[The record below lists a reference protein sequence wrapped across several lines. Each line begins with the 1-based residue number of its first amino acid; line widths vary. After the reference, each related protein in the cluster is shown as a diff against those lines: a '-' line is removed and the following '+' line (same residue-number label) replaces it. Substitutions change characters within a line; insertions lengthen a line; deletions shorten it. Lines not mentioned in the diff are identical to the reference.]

1 MKININTMKK
11 LTTLVQ
17 ESEKDMITEAA
28 SASFEKDLND
38 LVNKYADEMIAD
50 LQAQLKDKIAA
61 VLKKKSSNI

>member
-1 MKININTMKK
+1 MKK

-50 LQAQLKDKIAA
+50 LQTQLKDKMAA